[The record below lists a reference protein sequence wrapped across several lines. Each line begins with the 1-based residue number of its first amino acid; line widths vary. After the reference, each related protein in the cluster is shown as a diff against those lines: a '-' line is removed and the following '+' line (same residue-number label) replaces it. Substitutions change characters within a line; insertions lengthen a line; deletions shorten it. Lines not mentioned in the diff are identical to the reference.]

1 MQFTCVKK
9 AQKRSEE
16 IPKTTTPKISSQD
29 NYCTSRLVLT
39 GADIMIH
46 SVNCEGICS
55 LDVELRVGT
64 GLELI
69 FSPLLI
75 CFSA

>member
-1 MQFTCVKK
+1 MQFTVKKK
-9 AQKRSEE
+9 AQKRSEG
-16 IPKTTTPKISSQD
+16 IPKKTTLKISSQD
-29 NYCTSRLVLT
+29 NYCKSRLFLI

-46 SVNCEGICS
+46 IVNCEGICS

-75 CFSA
+75 CFNA